1 MMKFMFSQNSK
12 ILDEIFQI
20 CLYVGLLIRQRKT
33 GRFCQITVTFF
44 ENLNFDIVSIPVL
57 LSDVGEGPLTHPP
70 QFRRPCG
77 RTAEVCQQ

>member
-20 CLYVGLLIRQRKT
+20 CLYVGLLIRQ
-33 GRFCQITVTFF
+33 ITVTFF

-57 LSDVGEGPLTHPP
+57 
-70 QFRRPCG
+70 
-77 RTAEVCQQ
+77 